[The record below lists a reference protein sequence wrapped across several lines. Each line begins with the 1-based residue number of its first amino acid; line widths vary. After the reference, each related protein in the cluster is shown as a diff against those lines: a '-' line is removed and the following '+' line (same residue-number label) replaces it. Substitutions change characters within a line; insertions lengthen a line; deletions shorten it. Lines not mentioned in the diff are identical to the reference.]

1 LYLLRCSIHPW
12 GRIFKACLT
21 SVGRSE
27 TSCAP
32 GSKRNHPIGE
42 KCECLSWRSL
52 PGGGEQKFGISE
64 LALGVLITAL
74 ADIKGLDRIRYMT
87 SHPKNMD
94 ATLIA
99 AHKNIEKLMPF
110 LHLPV
115 QSGSDIVLKA
125 MNRKH
130 DVSLYLHI
138 IGKVRQARKDIAF
151 SSDFIVGF
159 PGETDRDFSQTLQL
173 IDTVKFAQAYSF
185 KYSLRPGT
193 PGALREDQIPENIK
207 DERLQQVQ
215 QRLKHHQRAFNQQM
229 LGKTV
234 PVLLE
239 KAGRT
244 DGQWVGRTPFMQSV
258 HIRAGADQRVIHYCN
273 HFHTSLFNKCSGSRH
288 DNAGCT
294 IGNCRSNSPVNTHFF
309 LEFQAT

>member
-1 LYLLRCSIHPW
+1 
-12 GRIFKACLT
+12 
-21 SVGRSE
+21 
-27 TSCAP
+27 
-32 GSKRNHPIGE
+32 
-42 KCECLSWRSL
+42 
-52 PGGGEQKFGISE
+52 
-64 LALGVLITAL
+64 
-74 ADIKGLDRIRYMT
+74 
-87 SHPKNMD
+87 MD

-115 QSGSDIVLKA
+115 QSGSDTVLKA

-130 DVSLYLHI
+130 EVSFYLDI
-138 IGKVRQARKDIAF
+138 IGRLGQARKDIAF

-234 PVLLE
+234 PVLFEMDSGWDALLLCNLFTSGQGLTLWE
-239 KAGRT
+239 KFWMLALAKP
-244 DGQWVGRTPFMQSV
+244 QEV
-258 HIRAGADQRVIHYCN
+258 
-273 HFHTSLFNKCSGSRH
+273 L
-288 DNAGCT
+288 
-294 IGNCRSNSPVNTHFF
+294 
-309 LEFQAT
+309 